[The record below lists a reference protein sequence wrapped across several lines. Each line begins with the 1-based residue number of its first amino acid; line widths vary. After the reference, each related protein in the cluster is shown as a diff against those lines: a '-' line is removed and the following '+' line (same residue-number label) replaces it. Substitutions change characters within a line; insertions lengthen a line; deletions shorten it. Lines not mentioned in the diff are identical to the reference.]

1 MKRIFGERYL
11 KGVLIRFC
19 LAFLLFILIGC
30 SNDTSTND
38 AVVGDNETNNSLIA
52 KWQVTHLNDIPANLY
67 YADDP
72 DNAGLNDLDCT
83 TIFHFKDS
91 SSYTLSFN
99 CKYVDENGRSQEED
113 QLSEGTYSTEGDSL
127 TLSTDRYKEAG
138 EWIEVAEDKKGTETW
153 TYNVSG
159 NVLTLKTGENKL
171 TCKRI

>member
-1 MKRIFGERYL
+1 M

-19 LAFLLFILIGC
+19 LAFLLSILISC
-30 SNDTSTND
+30 TSTND

-52 KWQVTHLNDIPANLY
+52 KWQVTHLNDIPANQY

-72 DNAGLNDLDCT
+72 DNVGLNAIDCV

-113 QLSEGTYSTEGDSL
+113 QLSEGTYSRERDSL
-127 TLSTDRYKEAG
+127 TFSTDRYYDAG
-138 EWIEVAEDKKGTETW
+138 EWIKVEEDRKGTETW
-153 TYNVSG
+153 AYNVSG
-159 NVLTLKTGENKL
+159 NVLTLKPAGGYKI